1 MNDRTTSS
9 CAGVDKPVIM
19 LAHGGGGK
27 LMHQLIQ
34 EIFLPAFTNP
44 ALNELG
50 DSALWKLNG
59 CKLAFT
65 TDAFVVTPIEFP
77 GGDIGKLAITGT
89 INDLAVAGA
98 RPICLSASFI
108 LEEGLPIET
117 LERIVASMRETAIAV
132 GVPIVTGDTK
142 VVSRGAADQMFI
154 TTAGIGVVEAD
165 VSPQRIQPDDIVLI
179 NGCIGDHGMAVMVAR
194 ERLGFE
200 TEVMSDCAPL
210 WSLIERL
217 LRECPGVHC
226 LKDPTRGGI
235 GTALSEIAEASNLC
249 IEIYEDALPIR
260 PAVMS
265 ACEILGIDPLY
276 VANEGKVIVIVA
288 HKYAQ
293 LALDIMRS
301 HPLGR
306 DAAII
311 GSVLPKPPQR
321 VLLRTTLGVR
331 RIVEAFSGEQLPRI
345 C

>member
-1 MNDRTTSS
+1 MNHAIINSRTS
-9 CAGVDKPVIM
+9 ADKPVIV

-34 EIFLPAFTNP
+34 EIFLPAFANP

-50 DSALWKLNG
+50 DSALWELNEH
-59 CKLAFT
+59 KLAFT

-77 GGDIGKLAITGT
+77 GGDIGKLAVTGT
-89 INDLAVAGA
+89 VNDLAVAGA

-108 LEEGLPIET
+108 LEEGLSIKT
-117 LERIVASMRETAIAV
+117 LERIVASMRETATSV

-154 TTAGIGVVEAD
+154 TTAGIGIVEAD

-179 NGCIGDHGMAVMVAR
+179 NGYIGDHGMAVMVAR
-194 ERLGFE
+194 EGLGFE
-200 TEVMSDCAPL
+200 SDVTSDCAPL

-217 LRECPGVHC
+217 LRECPEVRC

-235 GTALSEIAEASNLC
+235 GTALNEIAEAANLC

-276 VANEGKVIVIVA
+276 VANEGKFIAIVG

-293 LALDIMRS
+293 LALEIMRS

-306 DAAII
+306 DATII
-311 GSVLPKPPQR
+311 GSVLREPPQR

-331 RIVEAFSGEQLPRI
+331 RIVETFSGEQLPRI